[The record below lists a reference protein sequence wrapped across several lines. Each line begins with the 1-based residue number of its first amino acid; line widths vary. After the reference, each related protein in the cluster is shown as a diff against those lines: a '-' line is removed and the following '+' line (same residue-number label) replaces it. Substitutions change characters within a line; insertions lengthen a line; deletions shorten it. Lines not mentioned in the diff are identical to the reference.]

1 MDVKLPADSLTEKSL
16 ADAQPREE
24 EAVMKQSCIHIYCG
38 DGKGKST
45 AAMGLALRA
54 AGSGEKVLITQ
65 FLKDGTSSELKIL
78 KTLPQI
84 KVLTCEKNFGFFW
97 NMTEKEKEEARKAYR
112 GLFDQ
117 ATETARQEQ
126 VFLLVMDEFT
136 AAYNHGLLD
145 QEKALAFL
153 KERPKN
159 LEVVLTGRNPAPE
172 LVELADYVSEIQKRK
187 HPFDKGLSAR
197 KGIEL

>member
-97 NMTEKEKEEARKAYR
+97 NTYDKCCLYGRKSRKEE
-112 GLFDQ
+112 
-117 ATETARQEQ
+117 
-126 VFLLVMDEFT
+126 
-136 AAYNHGLLD
+136 
-145 QEKALAFL
+145 
-153 KERPKN
+153 
-159 LEVVLTGRNPAPE
+159 TGGCVIKKRRNKIWRE
-172 LVELADYVSEIQKRK
+172 GCWI
-187 HPFDKGLSAR
+187 F
-197 KGIEL
+197 